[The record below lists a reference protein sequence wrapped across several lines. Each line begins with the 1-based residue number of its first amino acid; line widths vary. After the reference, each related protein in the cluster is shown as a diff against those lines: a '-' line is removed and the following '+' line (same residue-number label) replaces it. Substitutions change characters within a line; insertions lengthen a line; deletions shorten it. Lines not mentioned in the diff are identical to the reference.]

1 MRTRAEI
8 IHHEAAMLDF
18 NHMSSADLERLKAAR
33 YYIDVALGN
42 LPKPATDMD
51 MAANAEAAKYETV

>member
-1 MRTRAEI
+1 
-8 IHHEAAMLDF
+8 MLD
-18 NHMSSADLERLKAAR
+18 HDTLDEMEKRHLKAAR

-42 LPKPATDMD
+42 KPKPATDMD